1 LGKQGSRSLCIK
13 VKSVIKPRHNL
24 EGEMTV
30 KYGIHTLLWTERFD
44 TEPEPI
50 VKKAKELGFDG
61 IEIYV
66 SPQQL
71 QSFDKERVKKALENS
86 KMKCIGSTGLSLET
100 DITSPDEA
108 TRKRGVNHLKN
119 SAKLFSE
126 LGAELVAGVLYAA
139 WGKIVG
145 RGRTEEEWA
154 RSIECLKQASRLVKE
169 YGVVLGLEPV
179 NRFETYFLNT
189 AADAVKMVKQ
199 TNQPN
204 VKVHLDTF
212 HMNIEEKNYYDP
224 IVKTG
229 ELLCHLHCCENDRG
243 VAGTGSVNWDEV
255 FRALADIDYNKW
267 ITLESFTQEIK
278 SVAASTAIWRQLAP
292 SADALASEGLK
303 FLKSMEK
310 RYLAR

>member
-1 LGKQGSRSLCIK
+1 
-13 VKSVIKPRHNL
+13 
-24 EGEMTV
+24 MV
-30 KYGIHTLLWTERFD
+30 KYGIHSLLWTERFD
-44 TEPEPI
+44 TGPEPLI
-50 VKKAKELGFDG
+50 KKAKEIGFDG

-71 QSFDKERVKKALENS
+71 QSFDKKRVKKALENA
-86 KMKCIGSTGLSLET
+86 KMKCTGSTSLSLET

-108 TRKRGVNHLKN
+108 TRRRGIDYLKN
-119 SAKLFSE
+119 CAKLFSE
-126 LGAELVAGVLYAA
+126 LGAKLVAGVLYAA
-139 WGKIVG
+139 WGRIVG

-154 RSIECLKQASRLVKE
+154 HSVESLKEASGLVRE
-169 YGVVLGLEPV
+169 YDVILGLEPV

-189 AADAVKMVKQ
+189 AADAVKLVKAIGE
-199 TNQPN
+199 PN

-229 ELLCHLHCCENDRG
+229 ELLCHMHCCENDRSIP
-243 VAGTGSVNWDEV
+243 GTGSVNWDEV
-255 FRALADIDYNKW
+255 FRGLADIRYDKW
-267 ITLESFTQEIK
+267 ITLESFTPEIK

-310 RYLAR
+310 KYLGR

>member
-1 LGKQGSRSLCIK
+1 
-13 VKSVIKPRHNL
+13 
-24 EGEMTV
+24 MV
-30 KYGIHTLLWTERFD
+30 KYGIHSLLWTERFD
-44 TEPEPI
+44 TEPEPF
-50 VKKAKELGFDG
+50 VKKAKQLGFDG

-66 SPQQL
+66 SPQQVEI
-71 QSFDKERVKKALENS
+71 FDKERVKKALENAE
-86 KMKCIGSTGLSLET
+86 MKCIGSTGLSLET

-108 TRKRGVNHLKN
+108 VRRRGISYLTS

-126 LGAELVAGVLYAA
+126 LGAELVAGVLYGA

-145 RGRTEEEWA
+145 RGRTEEEWT
-154 RSIECLKQASRLVKE
+154 RSVSSLKEASRLVRE
-169 YGVVLGLEPV
+169 YDVILGLEPV

-189 AADAVKMVKQ
+189 AADAVKLVKAIGE
-199 TNQPN
+199 PN

-229 ELLCHLHCCENDRG
+229 ELLCHMHCCENDRG

-255 FRALADIDYNKW
+255 FRGLADVGYNKW
-267 ITLESFTQEIK
+267 ITLESFTPEIK

-310 RYLAR
+310 KYFRK